1 MTSKFAPYVA
11 GAAAVLALTAG
22 TFATHAPAA
31 QAFYWPPDPTP
42 TPAPDPTPDP
52 LFPPDPLP
60 TPSYDRDG
68 VCEVGEVCFYY
79 NSDQQGSVS
88 DFASSVE
95 DYGTSQPGCYDFK
108 GPGAGQGECIKN
120 NAASV
125 ENRTAAPVTVYFNS
139 GHKGDAEVIPAGA
152 SVNLDDLKNKNASHS
167 IGG

>member
-22 TFATHAPAA
+22 TFATHAPTA

-42 TPAPDPTPDP
+42 ATDPTPDP

-60 TPSYDRDG
+60 TPSHDRDG

>member
-1 MTSKFAPYVA
+1 MTSKFAPYVT
-11 GAAAVLALTAG
+11 GATAVLALTAG
-22 TFATHAPAA
+22 TFTTHAPTA

-60 TPSYDRDG
+60 TPSHERDG

-95 DYGTSQPGCYDFK
+95 D
-108 GPGAGQGECIKN
+108 
-120 NAASV
+120 
-125 ENRTAAPVTVYFNS
+125 
-139 GHKGDAEVIPAGA
+139 
-152 SVNLDDLKNKNASHS
+152 
-167 IGG
+167 